1 MEAQGKTLIQQ
12 RAELE
17 AATQAR
23 QQEYGALQMEVTRL
37 RKELQEKELERK
49 AAVMEG
55 FPLSRPGMSS
65 SSPPLITVR
74 GSTAVF
80 KLKPCL
86 YDSQL
91 GVLCSKPSPQQHR
104 FPTLSTLSKQ
114 SRCGW
119 NVEKILASWQS
130 ALSVTEVFLL

>member
-1 MEAQGKTLIQQ
+1 MKAQGKTLIQQ

-23 QQEYGALQMEVTRL
+23 HQEYGALQMEATRL
-37 RKELQEKELERK
+37 RKELQEKESERK
-49 AAVMEG
+49 AAVMED
-55 FPLSRPGMSS
+55 FPLSTPGMSS
-65 SSPPLITVR
+65 SSSPITVR

-80 KLKPCL
+80 KLKPRL

-91 GVLCSKPSPQQHR
+91 EVLCSKPSPQQHR
-104 FPTLSTLSKQ
+104 FLSTLSKQ